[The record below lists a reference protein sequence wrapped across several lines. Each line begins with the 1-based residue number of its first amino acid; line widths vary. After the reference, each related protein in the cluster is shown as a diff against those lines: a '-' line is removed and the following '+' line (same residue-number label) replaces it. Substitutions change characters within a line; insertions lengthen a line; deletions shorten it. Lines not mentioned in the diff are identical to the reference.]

1 MSLKPSLAFIF
12 LAFTLLLSIINTANA
27 EKHALLIGI
36 DNYRYMDNLAGQKED
51 VYAIKKLLINSRG
64 FKTKYITTLLDD
76 QATAQA
82 IKNAFLQLQQ
92 ITQTNDTIVIYF
104 AGHGHQI
111 VDKNGDEQDD
121 GKDETLLAYDVSY
134 NGNTGAPADGYL
146 TNTISDDQLKHW
158 LDALHDRKI
167 EVIVDACYSGTIT
180 RTAKHLLPADHVPVA
195 LAKKPLKIHH
205 AQQADIAL
213 PITNKQLPSLSNNTY
228 KTATLIPATPN
239 RKVWTA
245 ASANELAFVDIRDK
259 NNPKSVFTHAYI
271 EGFADKKAD
280 RNGDN
285 HVTDSELLR
294 YIEEASR
301 EYCQYLQQ
309 PNRGQTCASLTP
321 TLEVIN

>member
-1 MSLKPSLAFIF
+1 MSLKSSFARI
-12 LAFTLLLSIINTANA
+12 LLVIAVLTATINTTNA

-36 DNYRYMDNLAGQKED
+36 DNYRYMDNLAGQKDD

-64 FKTKYITTLLDD
+64 FKAQHITTLLDD

-82 IKNAFLQLQQ
+82 IKHAFLQLQQ
-92 ITQTNDTIVIYF
+92 ITQTGDTILVYF

-134 NGNTGAPADGYL
+134 NGNTGAPAEGYL
-146 TNTISDDQLKHW
+146 TNTITDDQLKQW

-180 RTAKHLLPADHVPVA
+180 RTAKSLLPADHVPVA
-195 LAKKPLKIHH
+195 LAKKPLQIRH
-205 AQQADIAL
+205 AQQQNLVL
-213 PITNKQLPSLSNNTY
+213 PITNKQLPNLSNTTS
-228 KTATLIPATPN
+228 KTTTLISATPN

-245 ASANELAFVDIRDK
+245 ASANELAFVDIRDAD
-259 NNPKSVFTHAYI
+259 NPKSVFTHAYI
-271 EGFADKKAD
+271 EGFAEKKAD

-285 HVTDSELLR
+285 RVTDSELLR
-294 YIEEASR
+294 YIEDASR

-321 TLEVIN
+321 TLEVID